1 MDYLSDD
8 LINHSSTVNTMDI
21 FTMKTYEDARQFLS
35 ELDKQIKDLESQVK
49 SVGDELE
56 KLRSSLGRYR
66 KLQDLLK
73 KFGSE
78 GSERS
83 APIEI
88 TGLQLYIDP
97 NPMVRHEILEE
108 SYRHMV
114 DLLSVLKK
122 VKEVAQSVIQEGGLE
137 ALRVAVQFKNGV
149 PVKLIVTS

>member
-1 MDYLSDD
+1 MDVF
-8 LINHSSTVNTMDI
+8 TV
-21 FTMKTYEDARQFLS
+21 KTYEDASQFLS
-35 ELDKQIKDLESQVK
+35 ELDKQIKDLESLVK
-49 SVGDELE
+49 AVGDELE
-56 KLRSSLGRYR
+56 RLKPSLERYKR
-66 KLQDLLK
+66 LQELLK
-73 KFGSE
+73 KFSSE

-97 NPMVRHEILEE
+97 SPMVRHEILEE

-137 ALRVAVQFKNGV
+137 TLRVSVQFKNGV
-149 PVKLIVTS
+149 PVKLIVTG